1 MTIVARALAN
11 VLRIRSGVA
20 SRWRNAYFRAL
31 GVEIDGYVW
40 MRRIDIPRN
49 FDQISLANGVALD
62 DGVTLLA
69 VGKATSTKTI
79 TIGENTYI
87 NRFTMIDAAHHI
99 SIGRGVGIGPNCYI
113 TDHDHG
119 MAPGAPV
126 MTQPLVSR
134 PTVISDGVW
143 LGAGCIVLKGVTIGR
158 NTVVGAGSVV
168 VHDLPANSVAVGRP
182 ARVARKR

>member
-1 MTIVARALAN
+1 MTIIAEALSRF
-11 VLRIRSGVA
+11 LRVRLGLA
-20 SRWRNAYFRAL
+20 SRCRNAYFRAL
-31 GVEIDGYVW
+31 GVDIEGYVW

-49 FDQISLANGVALD
+49 FHQISLAKGVALD

-69 VGKATSTKTI
+69 VGDATGATKI
-79 TIGENTYI
+79 AIGENTYI
-87 NRFTMIDAAHHI
+87 NRHTIIDAAHRI
-99 SIGRGVGIGPNCYI
+99 SIGRGVGIGPHCYI

-119 MAPGAPV
+119 MAADAPI
-126 MTQPLVSR
+126 MSQPLISR

-143 LGAGCIVLKGVTIGR
+143 LGAGCIVLKGVTIGK

-168 VHDLPANSVAVGRP
+168 VHDLPSDIVAIGRP